1 MSMTLGTFSYALF
14 VELRVTGEVFF
25 WRGPSP
31 FHFVAVDEVTSDVIH
46 QIAASVTYGWGMIPC
61 ECVIGSTTYETA
73 LWPKNGG
80 YIIPLKKA
88 VRDRESIAVGD
99 EITVVLRNGDY

>member
-1 MSMTLGTFSYALF
+1 M
-14 VELRVTGEVFF
+14 ELRVTGEVFF

-31 FHFVAVDEVTSDVIH
+31 FHFVAVDTETSDAIH
-46 QIAASVTYGWGMIPC
+46 QIAATVTYGWGMIPC
-61 ECVIGSTTYETA
+61 ECVVGSTTFETA
-73 LWPKNGG
+73 LWPKDGG

-99 EITVVLRNGDY
+99 EITVVLRIGDY